1 MSYLAGKFARELQKQ
16 RPELVTDKDV
26 YCIMMAGLCHDLG
39 KNDFTAIFKFK
50 TSKNSHPIINILPKV
65 SKIKIVD
72 LFILFLKATVHG
84 LTFGRVSSGP

>member
-1 MSYLAGKFARELQKQ
+1 MIWVRTILQQSLSLK
-16 RPELVTDKDV
+16 RR
-26 YCIMMAGLCHDLG
+26 
-39 KNDFTAIFKFK
+39 K
-50 TSKNSHPIINILPKV
+50 TESVVGHPIINILPKV